1 MPITYIYIY
10 ICMHTIKVYHQ
21 WGQFLSEQYIPEI
34 RTILLHLLYFL
45 IRFEYCYIIINDYV
59 CACVWLLLLMT
70 ICYKNKEFQLPA
82 VQFFIHQSPFCYMP
96 LGQMRVVYTKEL
108 YYCYVKYF
116 QLKKKT
122 KFEYGT
128 NFSTI
133 LFVIDFIPSAF
144 NELWYTYTTRFLGLI
159 CQHICKIMPY
169 DTLKEKLK
177 RYTNSSSYNITVNV
191 HNIIYP

>member
-70 ICYKNKEFQLPA
+70 LCYKNKEFQLPA

-116 QLKKKT
+116 QLKKKRLSL
-122 KFEYGT
+122 
-128 NFSTI
+128 NMAPILAPSFSLLI
-133 LFVIDFIPSAF
+133 SYHLHQWIVIYIYYKISWF
-144 NELWYTYTTRFLGLI
+144 NMPTY
-159 CQHICKIMPY
+159 M
-169 DTLKEKLK
+169 
-177 RYTNSSSYNITVNV
+177 
-191 HNIIYP
+191 